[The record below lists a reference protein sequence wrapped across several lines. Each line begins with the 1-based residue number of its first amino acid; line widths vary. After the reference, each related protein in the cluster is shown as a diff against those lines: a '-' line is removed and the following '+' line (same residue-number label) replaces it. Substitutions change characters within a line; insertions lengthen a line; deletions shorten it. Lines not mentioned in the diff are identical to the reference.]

1 MCQYIANAL
10 IIKESC
16 AKISAGYGIVD
27 CIADSA
33 AASIRSRK
41 EQSSHFGGMWC
52 NGSVCHCICGAG
64 KDKCIKCLFIFKPNE
79 WLDTCRNCS
88 GSDSTS
94 HTALLCNQCPDY
106 GKERILEKIFKRD
119 IHKRVPRL
127 LTHIRNY
134 LHSIPS
140 QKQPDIL
147 HIHDLGQFQEH
158 L

>member
-1 MCQYIANAL
+1 MACGSGTLHDPGNETADAGRHGFPDSYGIGV
-10 IIKESC
+10 ST
-16 AKISAGYGIVD
+16 GYGIVD

-52 NGSVCHCICGAG
+52 NGSVCHCICEAG

-94 HTALLCNQCPDY
+94 HTALLCN
-106 GKERILEKIFKRD
+106 
-119 IHKRVPRL
+119 
-127 LTHIRNY
+127 
-134 LHSIPS
+134 
-140 QKQPDIL
+140 
-147 HIHDLGQFQEH
+147 
-158 L
+158 